1 MEREQKALLELLYKD
16 MYVVLLSY
24 ANASME
30 NEALADEAVQD
41 TFRIA
46 WAKSAELS
54 ACADPRGWLMLTL
67 KNVIRNIRRELAVLN
82 QMFISIEP
90 LENEI
95 GQGVQTD
102 LLTREDYKLLT
113 RIVLQKYTIT
123 AAAKELGISIESC
136 RKKVRL
142 IKQKLR
148 KNRQSSQ
155 TTNSGGRTA
164 KGKEAET

>member
-1 MEREQKALLELLYKD
+1 MDREQEVLLEQLYKE

-102 LLTREDYKLLT
+102 LLTREDYELLT

-136 RKKVRL
+136 KKRL
-142 IKQKLR
+142 REIKQKLR
-148 KNRQSSQ
+148 KKRQNSQSSNI
-155 TTNSGGRTA
+155 NSKKT
-164 KGKEAET
+164 KGKEAEQ